1 STWRMAPVTYATGPP
16 REVRQSIRDLLERLP
31 QSAAFVSSADG
42 EVLAW
47 NPLAAALME
56 DFSALP
62 PRERNLLRRA
72 FLTSHADGNL
82 YGVSDRETF
91 VRSATSRLRTAAARY
106 PHDPRIA
113 QLVADL
119 LAGSEEF
126 ARIWADGE
134 MRIETVQRKTF
145 RHPMV
150 GPVTVSCD
158 VLDITDSDQQV
169 VILTPDPGS
178 PSDEALRLLGVIG
191 TQRMDVTTWAQAVL
205 GPGRPGGQ
213 AVREVRTGRPTARR
227 ARRGARPRQARRRA
241 ATPGAAR
248 GRRRA
253 P

>member
-1 STWRMAPVTYATGPP
+1 MAPVTYATGPP

-169 VILTPDPGS
+169 VIFTPDPGS

-191 TQRMDVTTWAQAVL
+191 TQRMDVTT
-205 GPGRPGGQ
+205 
-213 AVREVRTGRPTARR
+213 
-227 ARRGARPRQARRRA
+227 
-241 ATPGAAR
+241 
-248 GRRRA
+248 
-253 P
+253 